1 MLTPFRSNDM
11 QAQTLGTTH
20 PQSSSSCYFQAGK
33 SHPDFHFQI
42 SFSIH
47 RKETPKGRGGRV
59 RSMCQTFEMEEDTRE
74 PPFLSEYSERR
85 RNWTGNLLLANSEYS
100 LVGSLL
106 SFPLSIG
113 GFHSSPWLEPLSV
126 HWLPMTSDP
135 SRPCTFAP
143 RLPHRLQDL
152 ERFPF
157 SKPFAPC
164 SSPSLSA

>member
-1 MLTPFRSNDM
+1 MKAICENP
-11 QAQTLGTTH
+11 A
-20 PQSSSSCYFQAGK
+20 AG
-33 SHPDFHFQI
+33 
-42 SFSIH
+42 
-47 RKETPKGRGGRV
+47 GGGLPV
-59 RSMCQTFEMEEDTRE
+59 
-74 PPFLSEYSERR
+74 
-85 RNWTGNLLLANSEYS
+85 
-100 LVGSLL
+100 V
-106 SFPLSIG
+106 G